1 MKIQIA
7 KNKAIRLF
15 GSRVALAKALGISKE
30 AVYQWPEDK
39 PIPQARALQIRY
51 ILKPEAFQ

>member
-7 KNKAIRLF
+7 KTQAIRLF

-30 AVYQWPEDK
+30 AVYQWPDDK
-39 PIPQARALQIRY
+39 PIPQERALQIRY
-51 ILKPEAFQ
+51 ILKPESFK